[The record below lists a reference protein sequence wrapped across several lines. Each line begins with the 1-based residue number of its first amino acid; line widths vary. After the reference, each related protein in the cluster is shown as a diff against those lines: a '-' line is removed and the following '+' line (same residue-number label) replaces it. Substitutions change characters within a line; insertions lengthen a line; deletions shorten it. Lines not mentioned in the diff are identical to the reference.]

1 MLAGFIIE
9 SLHLTRLENNN
20 EPLIFSLELYKSKK
34 IPSREKELLEI
45 LIFKYELEEKS
56 HFYKI

>member
-1 MLAGFIIE
+1 MLPGFIIE